1 MPHDVSW
8 DEYNAH
14 QWGRA
19 PRRSLT
25 MALEAATRP
34 SDRDPVAIDV
44 GCGEGVEVTALLD
57 EGWTVYAVDGEAA
70 ALDRLMARTDG
81 VRAERLHAVRA
92 DFTAPPRLP
101 AADLVHSSYALPYCP
116 PGSFDALWS
125 SLRASLLPGAVLS
138 CQLFGPH
145 DDAFGDPEMTF
156 HAADQVRHLLDGL
169 EIVHWDEEDGEGG
182 SFTGPRHWHVFHVV
196 ARRPA

>member
-14 QWGRA
+14 QWGRE

-25 MALEAATRP
+25 TALAAAATP
-34 SDRDPVAIDV
+34 SDHDPVAIDV
-44 GCGEGVEVTALLD
+44 GCGEGVEVTALLAD
-57 EGWTVYAVDGEAA
+57 GWTVYAVDGERA
-70 ALDRLMARTDG
+70 ALDRLVARTEG
-81 VRAERLHAVRA
+81 PSAERLHAVRA
-92 DFTAPPRLP
+92 DFAAPPDLP

-116 PGSFDALWS
+116 PASFDALWAAVRGA
-125 SLRASLLPGAVLS
+125 LRPAGVLS

-156 HAADQVRHLLDGL
+156 HSADQVRALLDGL

-182 SFTGPRHWHVFHVV
+182 SYTGPRHWHVFHVV
-196 ARRPA
+196 ARRPG